1 MHCFCACGCDT
12 GSCHSLLK
20 RLSRVCTC
28 VVLGQPDAPQQRNA
42 PCVYVPLHQLST
54 KKKAPHP
61 EGCDAGEV
69 HLTTEDEA
77 RVAMFVVP
85 HTLNVEYGFRYVG
98 VMLIIGV
105 TKVPHIV
112 AISRDE

>member
-1 MHCFCACGCDT
+1 MHPL
-12 GSCHSLLK
+12 SLYNC
-20 RLSRVCTC
+20 LSPLCNGVC
-28 VVLGQPDAPQQRNA
+28 VLVF
-42 PCVYVPLHQLST
+42 VYWYLCLLPERKEKST
-54 KKKAPHP
+54 TLPK
-61 EGCDAGEV
+61 ECDAGEV